1 MGRCQQAWMACAD
14 GVRLASRIWS
24 PEGQG
29 PWPVLLMRQP
39 YGSALASTITYAHPQ
54 WYAAHGFL
62 VVVQDVRGRGE
73 SEGVFRGFAQE
84 AADGA
89 EAVRLARSLPESN
102 GRLGTYGFSYQG
114 LSQLLNSGMPQ
125 ASPQT
130 GRASADPDPLPD
142 CLAPA
147 MCGLN
152 ERLDWASEGGA
163 HWWALGLGW
172 ALQLAA
178 QGAQR
183 RGDAQG
189 WEALRLSLER
199 GSYLHEGLA
208 LLEEHDPEGMGL
220 AWLRA
225 DPQTAEGWRV
235 HQPTA
240 ALLQRPMLLIG
251 GWHDPHLR
259 GMLELWRRATAAGGR
274 PSLQVGAWSHLQWHG
289 GVDREQ
295 LAFFRRHLIEAPV
308 PQVPWA
314 QEATGETTGNLRGD
328 AVGGALPRSTAP
340 GEIWLQD
347 ATTGRW
353 FPMRGGPPA
362 QVPRWRLSSDG
373 RAAISSEEGRLLEGE
388 GVLGRPVVLVHDP
401 WRPVPA
407 RGGHLGGEASLPDR
421 TDLDRRGDVACFTT
435 PPLQHPLQLLGRP
448 VLRLR
453 VQADQPGFDLC
464 AALAVVSADAQTTRQ
479 LCTGVRRVLGSEA
492 TEPLE
497 RSVELQPLAAT
508 LQAGER
514 LRLSLAPAAWPQV
527 AVNGGDGH
535 QPRGGPTAAHRIITL
550 TLELAGAE
558 LAIHPL
564 LPPSLDGEVAALAA
578 N

>member
-1 MGRCQQAWMACAD
+1 MECAD
-14 GVRLASRIWS
+14 GVRLASRIWC

-73 SEGVFRGFAQE
+73 SEGTFLGFPQE

-89 EAVRLARSLPESN
+89 EAVRWARSLPESN

-114 LSQLLNSGMPQ
+114 LSQLLNSGVPP
-125 ASPQT
+125 ASPET

-189 WEALRLSLER
+189 WEALRRSLES
-199 GSYLHEGLA
+199 GSYLHGGLA
-208 LLEEHDPEGMGL
+208 LLEEHDPDGMGL

-225 DPQTAEGWRV
+225 DPQAADGWRV
-235 HQPTA
+235 HQPSA

-259 GMLELWRRATAAGGR
+259 GVLELWRRATAAGGR
-274 PSLQVGAWSHLQWHG
+274 PSLQVGAWSHLQWQG
-289 GVDREQ
+289 GIDREQ
-295 LAFFRRHLIEAPV
+295 LAFFRRHLMGAPG
-308 PQVPWA
+308 PQVPWP
-314 QEATGETTGNLRGD
+314 QEAT
-328 AVGGALPRSTAP
+328 ARSTAP
-340 GEIWLQD
+340 GAIWLQD
-347 ATTGRW
+347 ATTGHW
-353 FPMRGGPPA
+353 FPLGPAHQA
-362 QVPRWRLSSDG
+362 QGRRWRLGSDG
-373 RAAISSEEGRLLEGE
+373 RAAICSDEGRLLEGE
-388 GVLGRPVVLVHDP
+388 GDLGSPGPVVLVHDP

-407 RGGHLGGEASLPDR
+407 RGGHLGGEASLADR
-421 TDLDRRGDVACFTT
+421 TDLDQRGDVACFTT
-435 PPLQHPLQLLGRP
+435 APLQHPLRLLGRP
-448 VLRLR
+448 VLRVR

-479 LCTGVRRVLGSEA
+479 LSTGVRRVLGSKA

-497 RSVELQPLAAT
+497 RCVELQPLAAT
-508 LQAGER
+508 LQGGER
-514 LRLSLAPAAWPQV
+514 LRLSLAPAAWPHL
-527 AVNGGDGH
+527 AVNGGDGR
-535 QPRGGPTAAHRIITL
+535 QPRGGPSAAHRIITL
-550 TLELAGAE
+550 SLELGDAE
-558 LAIHPL
+558 LVIHPL
-564 LPPSLDGEVAALAA
+564 LPPSLDGEAAALAA

>member
-1 MGRCQQAWMACAD
+1 MKCSD
-14 GVRLASRIWS
+14 GVLLASRIWN

-73 SEGVFRGFAQE
+73 SEGTFRGFDQE
-84 AADGA
+84 ASDGA
-89 EAVRLARSLPESN
+89 EAVRWARSLPESN

-114 LSQLLNSGMPQ
+114 LSQLLNSGVPQ
-125 ASPQT
+125 ASPET
-130 GRASADPDPLPD
+130 GRGPGDPDPLPD

-189 WEALRLSLER
+189 WQALRRSLES
-199 GSYLHEGLA
+199 GSYLHRGLA

-225 DPQTAEGWRV
+225 DPQAPDGWRV
-235 HQPTA
+235 HRPTA
-240 ALLQRPMLLIG
+240 ALLERPMLLIG

-259 GMLELWRRATAAGGR
+259 GVLELWRRATAAGGR
-274 PSLQVGAWSHLQWHG
+274 PSLQVGAWSHLQWPG
-289 GVDREQ
+289 GIDHEQ
-295 LAFFRRHLIEAPV
+295 LAFFRRHLMGV
-308 PQVPWA
+308 PGAQGPWPLG
-314 QEATGETTGNLRGD
+314 ATGETTGTPTTD
-328 AVGGALPRSTAP
+328 ASEVSMGEAPARPTAP

-347 ATTGRW
+347 ATTCRW
-353 FPMRGGPPA
+353 FPISPAPPA
-362 QVPRWRLSSDG
+362 PGPLWRLGSDG
-373 RAAISSEEGRLLEGE
+373 RAAICSDEGRLLEGP
-388 GVLGRPVVLVHDP
+388 GCLGGSVVLVHDP

-421 TDLDRRGDVACFTT
+421 TDLDRRSDVACFTT
-435 PPLQHPLQLLGRP
+435 APLQVPLQLLGRP

-464 AALAVVSADAQTTRQ
+464 AALAVVGADAQTTRQ

-497 RSVELQPLAAT
+497 RHVELQPLAAT

-514 LRLSLAPAAWPQV
+514 LRLSLAPAAWPHL
-527 AVNGGDGH
+527 AVNGGDGR
-535 QPRGGPTAAHRIITL
+535 QPHGGPTAAHRIITL
-550 TLELAGAE
+550 TLELEGAE

-564 LPPSLDGEVAALAA
+564 LPPLPNGEVAPLAA